1 MSFVDCGRKVKNSGL
16 CAIWH
21 GLCEVMAK
29 PASKV
34 LTMFNT
40 LFNKTSKLDR
50 AVILSVAAMLSF
62 NIVVLTSQLQ
72 AAPQVAQVQGS
83 TAQQA

>member
-1 MSFVDCGRKVKNSGL
+1 
-16 CAIWH
+16 
-21 GLCEVMAK
+21 
-29 PASKV
+29 
-34 LTMFNT
+34 MFNT
-40 LFNKTSKLDR
+40 LLNKTSKLDR

-72 AAPQVAQVQGS
+72 AAPQVARVQGN

>member
-21 GLCEVMAK
+21 GLCEVMVK
-29 PASKV
+29 PVSKV

-40 LFNKTSKLDR
+40 LLNKTSKLDR

-72 AAPQVAQVQGS
+72 AAPQVAQVQGN